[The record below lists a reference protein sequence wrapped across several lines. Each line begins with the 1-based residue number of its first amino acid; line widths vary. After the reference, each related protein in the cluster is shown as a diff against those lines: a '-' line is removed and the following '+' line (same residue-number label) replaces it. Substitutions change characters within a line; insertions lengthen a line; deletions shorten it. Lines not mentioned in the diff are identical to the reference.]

1 MKARKRKFW
10 NIPPEEQQKGLLLW
24 FQILQK
30 HYLPLFYANGIAV
43 VSMLPAAYFAYLLVQ
58 TRDLV
63 FWLLALAAWVLAC
76 PCQTG
81 LQSVCTRMVHRMP
94 VWVKEDFGKAWKQ
107 SWRQSML
114 LGLGLGIL
122 WSALAYGVFLVI
134 SVDGGLSVG
143 HLLLFV
149 LVGYLLTGMTFFGF
163 QQIAMIELPLG
174 AVAKNGVL
182 LIFAGKLRSFFAILV
197 LWTMVLV
204 PSVYY
209 GLAVYILLLGWVA
222 MGVMTANLIFAPV
235 FSQLFLEGDKA

>member
-1 MKARKRKFW
+1 
-10 NIPPEEQQKGLLLW
+10 
-24 FQILQK
+24 
-30 HYLPLFYANGIAV
+30 
-43 VSMLPAAYFAYLLVQ
+43 
-58 TRDLV
+58 
-63 FWLLALAAWVLAC
+63 
-76 PCQTG
+76 
-81 LQSVCTRMVHRMP
+81 
-94 VWVKEDFGKAWKQ
+94 
-107 SWRQSML
+107 ML

-235 FSQLFLEGDKA
+235 FSQLFLEGEKA